1 MTQQTMCFN
10 VEEIKIEN
18 RKASKKDNT
27 KAEWEELEQIFREN
41 KKKQKKTEGRRD
53 KFRRKEAV

>member
-27 KAEWEELEQIFREN
+27 KEE
-41 KKKQKKTEGRRD
+41 
-53 KFRRKEAV
+53 

>member
-27 KAEWEELEQIFREN
+27 KAE
-41 KKKQKKTEGRRD
+41 
-53 KFRRKEAV
+53 